1 MQKKHHL
8 KSGKI
13 EQFKQRKEK
22 TMKKYEVIYSKSIS
36 NNIYSQIFE
45 TKTLLDF
52 TVALENF
59 KSKVMV
65 YNDNILEIKESK

>member
-1 MQKKHHL
+1 
-8 KSGKI
+8 
-13 EQFKQRKEK
+13 
-22 TMKKYEVIYSKSIS
+22 MKKYEVIYSKSIS

-52 TVALENF
+52 IVALENF

-65 YNDNILEIKESK
+65 YNDNILEIKESKQ